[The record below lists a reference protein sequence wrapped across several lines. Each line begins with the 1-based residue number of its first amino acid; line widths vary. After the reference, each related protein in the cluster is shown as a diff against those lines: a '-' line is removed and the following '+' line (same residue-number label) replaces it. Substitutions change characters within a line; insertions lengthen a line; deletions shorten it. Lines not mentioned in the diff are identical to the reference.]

1 MKKTYFFYVVIMLFI
16 SGLLNLY
23 SQKNAQQDSISKLIE
38 LSRSKLYED
47 KVAAIKYLD
56 IAESL
61 YLEKFDKKIYADIIY
76 ARATVFYVSADYH
89 LALENFLEGLEIY
102 QEIKDQVGISK
113 SLTGIGL
120 VEMGLEN
127 YEVAIYYFNKAIVN
141 KSEKQ
146 EYMNAANFFNKGIA
160 FMDLNVLDSSEHYLR
175 KSLKLAIKNKRVETE
190 HMAINRFGQLNLQK
204 GEIDSAFYYFQKLL
218 NHPVEINTWERTF
231 AYRGLALYYLEKNK
245 YDIANKYANDAI
257 VLAKKIPS
265 KWEIYMSYEV
275 LSKIAHNQ
283 NNAVLAYEYLKL
295 HNVYKDSV
303 VGENVA
309 RKVKYLQFLK
319 KESEYNKLNLEKTAI
334 QKQLRD
340 NKIIVVL
347 LVLFVGFF
355 VVVIYFLS
363 IQAQIKS
370 KFNRELGE
378 KNDSITL
385 QNENLEKLNTTKT
398 KLLSILS
405 HDMKSPLA
413 SIEQVLSMYQQE
425 VLSKLEKEEL
435 LQKLQIQVGYT
446 LEMLNNMVIWAQSQL
461 EGLKTERILLNP
473 HLTLTNVIQ
482 NAHLSLE
489 LKNITVDYINYL
501 EQEVWCDPNHL
512 KIIFQNVLSNSIK
525 FSYPNSK
532 ITIHMED
539 FASEVKI
546 YFTDNGIGL
555 SKELMA
561 ELNDKKESVIANAG
575 TSNEMGTGIG
585 LLLIKNLLKLNQ
597 GRLEIKNKHNK
608 GAVFIIVL
616 KK

>member
-1 MKKTYFFYVVIMLFI
+1 MKKTYFFYGVILLFI
-16 SGLLNLY
+16 SGLLNLH
-23 SQKNAQQDSISKLIE
+23 AQNNSNQDSISKLID

-47 KVAAIKYLD
+47 KAAAIKYLD

-61 YLEKFDKKIYADIIY
+61 YLETFDKKIYADIIY
-76 ARATVFYVSADYH
+76 ARATVFYVSTDYH

-102 QEIKDQVGISK
+102 QETKDQIGISK

-127 YEVAIYYFNKAIVN
+127 YEVAIYYFNKAIAN

-204 GEIDSAFYYFQKLL
+204 GEMDSAFYYFQKLL

-231 AYRGLALYYLEKNK
+231 AYRGLAHYYLEKNQ

-257 VLAKKIPS
+257 ILAKKIPS
-265 KWEIYMSYEV
+265 KWEIFKSYEV
-275 LSKIAHNQ
+275 LSKIAYKQ
-283 NNAVLAYEYLKL
+283 NNTDLAYEYLKL
-295 HNVYKDSV
+295 HNIYNDSV

-347 LVLFVGFF
+347 LILFVGFF

-378 KNDSITL
+378 KNDSIAL

-425 VLSKLEKEEL
+425 ILSKVEKEEL
-435 LQKLQIQVGYT
+435 LQKLQIQVGNT

-461 EGLKTERILLNP
+461 EGLKTERVLINP

-489 LKNITVDYINYL
+489 LKNITVDYINYF
-501 EQEVWCDPNHL
+501 EHEVWCDPNHL
-512 KIIFQNVLSNSIK
+512 RIIFQNVVSNSIK
-525 FSYPNSK
+525 FSYPNGK

-539 FASEVKI
+539 FATEVKI
-546 YFTDNGIGL
+546 YFTDNGVGL